1 MTKTAVHKDLS
12 RLRQSVLQLG
22 SLVVLTLLGLG
33 LLALFSV
40 WSLDRVHSRLE
51 EDLAEH
57 LTATDEA
64 RSAQVAYKTEVQEWK
79 NVLLRGANK
88 ADKVRY
94 WTALG
99 ESYATVNERLKSLQ
113 SRLDKLKLP
122 QQAQVAGAVLLD
134 SVALNER
141 YVQAYATIGDGP
153 FDPAVVDAVVRGADR
168 PLNVAMDSLAGMLI
182 DQYRAVQQRAREA
195 QADRYAIL
203 VRAIWVGMLAGLL
216 LVLALLWRVLGSGIG
231 RNE

>member
-1 MTKTAVHKDLS
+1 
-12 RLRQSVLQLG
+12 
-22 SLVVLTLLGLG
+22 VLTLLLIG

-40 WSLDRVHSRLE
+40 WSLEGAHARLDV
-51 EDLAEH
+51 DLAEH
-57 LTATDEA
+57 LAASNDG